1 MTKRE
6 KVQERESDYQ
16 SQRAR
21 EREFYESQKSEMEKK
36 PEKEKTRKEEVEV
49 VFFSSLHRSNERT
62 DSLFDLAL
70 LPF

>member
-1 MTKRE
+1 
-6 KVQERESDYQ
+6 
-16 SQRAR
+16 
-21 EREFYESQKSEMEKK
+21 MEKK